1 MKRVFVT
8 GGFGFIGTHLT
19 SRLLADG
26 YEVRIY
32 DLQDSWHDDCHDLL
46 QLERAMIGYDTVVH
60 LASNADI
67 AAAANDPMIDFVEG
81 TILTQNVCEAARRN
95 KVETILYASGSGVY
109 GDKLLDR
116 PYSEADVLEAT
127 SPYGASKIAGEA
139 LISAYCHMFGMR
151 GVAFRFANVVGP
163 GQTHGV
169 GFDFIRKLK
178 TNPLQLDILG
188 DGKQTKSYIAVSDV
202 IDAVLLA
209 EEKSTRTF
217 DAFNVATNDELTVT
231 EIAQM
236 GCQVM
241 QVKARFQY
249 SGGDRGW
256 PGDVPVV
263 RLESDRIRWLG
274 WRNKMTSR
282 QAMQWALE
290 AMR

>member
-1 MKRVFVT
+1 MHDDV
-8 GGFGFIGTHLT
+8 H
-19 SRLLADG
+19 
-26 YEVRIY
+26 
-32 DLQDSWHDDCHDLL
+32 DLQR
-46 QLERAMIGYDTVVH
+46 LERCMVGYDTVIH

-95 KVETILYASGSGVY
+95 KVQTILYASGSGVY

-116 PYSEADVLEAT
+116 PYSEADVLEAA

-151 GVAFRFANVVGP
+151 GFAFRFANVVGP

-178 TNPLQLDILG
+178 TNPMQLDVLG

-202 IDAVLLA
+202 VDAMLLA
-209 EEKSTRTF
+209 ERTVKYVF
-217 DAFNVATNDELTVT
+217 NTYNVATNDELTVD
-231 EIAQM
+231 EIAEM
-236 GCQVM
+236 ACQVM

-249 SGGDRGW
+249 SGGARGW

-263 RLESDRIRWLG
+263 RLKSDRLRWLG